1 MVSTC
6 PNNVCHPPE
15 GDPLT
20 QPNIDDVLALV
31 NAFVGT
37 DNAPL
42 TWLDIDP
49 VVDDGHPEGTV
60 VIGDVLAVVNAFVGQ
75 QYPGL
80 GPANCP

>member
-1 MVSTC
+1 LVSTC
-6 PNNVCHPPE
+6 PEDVCLPPE
-15 GDPLT
+15 GDPIT

-49 VVDDGHPEGTV
+49 VVDGGYPEGMVT
-60 VIGDVLAVVNAFVGQ
+60 IGDVLAAVNAFVGDP
-75 QYPGL
+75 YPGE
-80 GPANCP
+80 GPTGCP